1 VSGRLDLAITGAE
14 LIDGTGAPRR
24 AADVGVAGDR
34 IAAVAEPGTLAA
46 AETVDARGLVVCPGF
61 IDIMS
66 HSLWPFFV
74 DGRSLSKL
82 LQGVTTEVMGEGYSP
97 APHGG
102 LVGPPEPWVEGI
114 DDVWL
119 ERIRG
124 WRRFGDWL
132 EALEARGVSP
142 NVASFI
148 GGGTVREYACGM
160 RTGAASAAELDV
172 MREVVAEAMR
182 DGAMGVAYAL
192 IYPPDAYAGTDE
204 IAEVARVAA
213 AAGGMYV
220 SHIRSESDRLLEAL
234 DEAIEIGRRS
244 GATTEIYHLKA
255 SGGPRNWHLMAP
267 AIDRIEAARA
277 AGMPLAADMY
287 PYAASGTGLSA
298 RLPVSLAADGRL
310 FARLAE
316 PGTRDWVRQQLAGG
330 TAEVDDPGPPDNTV
344 PVGLRLPEHRPYV
357 GRNLVE
363 IAQMRGT
370 DWLDCVFDLLI
381 AEGREVFTI
390 YHEMSEE
397 NVRAQL
403 QLDWV
408 VVCSDGCGIDP
419 AWAAAQGPVHPRD
432 YGTFVR
438 VLGHY
443 ARDEGVL
450 ELEDAVRKMT
460 SAVAAR
466 LRIRDRGV
474 VAPGMHADLIVFD
487 SGRVR
492 DTATFADPHRLAEG
506 VRDVWVN
513 GVATV
518 RGGEHTGA
526 LAGRFVRGPGC
537 NDRDGHGTT

>member
-1 VSGRLDLAITGAE
+1 MQLDLAITGAA

-24 AADVGVAGDR
+24 EADIGISDDR
-34 IAAVAEPGTLAA
+34 IAAVAEPGSLAA
-46 AETVDARGLVVCPGF
+46 AEVVDASGLVVCPGF

-66 HSLWPFFV
+66 HSLWPLFV

-82 LQGVTTEVMGEGYSP
+82 VQGVTTEVMGEGYTP

-102 LVGPPEPWVEGI
+102 LVGAPQPSI
-114 DDVWL
+114 DGVDEQAL

-132 EALEARGVSP
+132 ETIERQGVSP
-142 NVASFI
+142 NVASFV
-148 GGGTVREYACGM
+148 GGGTVRGYACGM
-160 RTGAASAAELDV
+160 RTGAASRAELDV
-172 MREVVAEAMR
+172 MRGVVAEAMR

-192 IYPPDAYAGTDE
+192 IYPPDAYASTDE
-204 IAEVARVAA
+204 IVAVAEVAAE
-213 AAGGMYV
+213 AGGMYV

-234 DEAIEIGRRS
+234 DEAIEIGRRC

-255 SGGPRNWHLMAP
+255 SGGPANWHLMAP
-267 AIDRIEAARA
+267 AIERIEAARSEGMRIA
-277 AGMPLAADMY
+277 ANMY

-310 FARLAE
+310 FERLAE
-316 PGTRDWVRQQLAGG
+316 PGVRDWVRGQLAQG
-330 TAEVDDPGPPDNTV
+330 TVEVDDPGPPETTV
-344 PVGLRLPEHRPYV
+344 PIGLRLPEHQPYV
-357 GRNLVE
+357 GRNLAE
-363 IAQMRGT
+363 IAAMRGG
-370 DWLDCVFDLLI
+370 DWVDCVFDLLI
-381 AEGREVFTI
+381 AEGREIFTI
-390 YHEMSEE
+390 YHEISEQ
-397 NVRAQL
+397 NVRHQL
-403 QLDWV
+403 RLDWIA
-408 VVCSDGCGIDP
+408 VCSDGAGLDP

-460 SAVAAR
+460 SSVAMR
-466 LRIRDRGV
+466 LGLSDRGV
-474 VAPGMHADLIVFD
+474 AAPGMYADLVVFD
-487 SGRVR
+487 PERVR
-492 DTATFADPHRLAEG
+492 DTATFADSHRLAEG

-513 GVATV
+513 GVGTV

-526 LAGRFVRGPGC
+526 LPGRFVRGPGYQ
-537 NDRDGHGTT
+537 RR

>member
-1 VSGRLDLAITGAE
+1 VSGRLDLAITGGE

-24 AADVGVAGDR
+24 AADVGVAGGR
-34 IAAVAEPGTLAA
+34 IAGVAESGTLAA
-46 AETVDARGLVVCPGF
+46 DEVVDARGLVVCPGF

-66 HSLWPFFV
+66 HSLWPLLV

-82 LQGVTTEVMGEGYSP
+82 VQGVTTEVMGEGYSP

-102 LVGPPEPWVEGI
+102 LVGEPEPWIDGI
-114 DDVWL
+114 DATWL
-119 ERIRG
+119 ERIRR

-132 EALEARGVSP
+132 ETLERRGVSP

-160 RTGAASAAELDV
+160 RTGAASAAELAV
-172 MREVVAEAMR
+172 MRGVVADAMR

-192 IYPPDAYAGTDE
+192 IYPPDAYASTDE
-204 IAEVARVAA
+204 IAEVARVVAD
-213 AAGGMYV
+213 AGGMYV
-220 SHIRSESDRLLEAL
+220 SHIRSESDRLLEGL

-267 AIDRIEAARA
+267 AIERIEAARA
-277 AGMPLAADMY
+277 GGMRLAADMY

-316 PGTRDWVRQQLAGG
+316 PGVRDWVRQQLAGG
-330 TAEVDDPGPPDNTV
+330 TVEVDDPGPPDKTV
-344 PVGLRLPEHRPYV
+344 PVGLRLPEHRQYV

-363 IAQMRGT
+363 IAAMRGG

-381 AEGREVFTI
+381 AEGREIFTI

-397 NVRAQL
+397 NVRRQL
-403 QLDWV
+403 RLDWV
-408 VVCSDGCGIDP
+408 AVCSDGCGIDP

-443 ARDEGVL
+443 TRDEGVL

-466 LRIRDRGV
+466 LGIRDRGV
-474 VAPGMHADLIVFD
+474 VAPGTHADLVVFD
-487 SGRVR
+487 PARVR
-492 DTATFADPHRLAEG
+492 DVATFADPHRLAEG

-518 RGGEHTGA
+518 RAGEHTGA
-526 LAGRFVRGPGC
+526 LAGRFVRGPGR
-537 NDRDGHGTT
+537 NDREGRGTT